1 MQRNKWTREGIVLLL
16 IVLQYHVE
24 VQALATKR
32 KRGTGSRKGA
42 SKTPS
47 RFPLSPPL
55 PSSPLLSPLFRPNQS
70 TPDPAAGGYKLQEY
84 LTQNLTGCW
93 LLVSDYRLLVTKHP
107 KQAKSLPRKFGKSK
121 QTSNQARC
129 IVTCLG
135 TYSRYLTLWFSYIS
149 YTAYSLQLYTMYIAV
164 CITWQTRI
172 D

>member
-47 RFPLSPPL
+47 RFPLS
-55 PSSPLLSPLFRPNQS
+55 SPLLSSPLLFRPNQS

-93 LLVSDYRLLVTKHP
+93 LLVSDYRLLVTNIQ

-121 QTSNQARC
+121 QTCTN
-129 IVTCLG
+129 VTIPYLP
-135 TYSRYLTLWFSYIS
+135 RYL
-149 YTAYSLQLYTMYIAV
+149 Q
-164 CITWQTRI
+164 
-172 D
+172 